1 MKFAINQI
9 KKSSKSDQRAF
20 DAMVLGEVDPIFF
33 LSAYEV
39 VCEIEANDLDEVFE
53 IGNIGPESKIKRF
66 GRMHSVSVGDVITT
80 ETNECFVVKGVGFE
94 RLGYSDCFGEEV
106 AA

>member
-1 MKFAINQI
+1 MKFTINQI